1 MLLLLLYTLVSPMV
15 IRGADAQAGYDGWQA
30 SRYAGPAGFVSH
42 MPGLRRN
49 GGPGLC
55 NATGCRAVDD
65 DDEAPTDHDHYCPA
79 GGAAYRD
86 AR

>member
-1 MLLLLLYTLVSPMV
+1 MFLLLLYTLVSPMV

-55 NATGCRAVDD
+55 NAYGCRAVDD
-65 DDEAPTDHDHYCPA
+65 DTHESGHDSYCPA

-86 AR
+86 PR